1 MALRSQPPPAIFPIL
16 ESEAEEEEGEEQAPL
31 AARKPDVP
39 RGTLYKSISH
49 QRGGARG
56 ADLASLACPE
66 LPASPKDGSTK
77 PSEGEPGL
85 ASGPPRRQIPSS
97 RSASGLDASA
107 SGLASSTGLGSS
119 AGSASGSGQPLSGI
133 LAHGPRGIHKSVSIK
148 DELSETQE
156 STLAPQNDL
165 LAPRSSSPSSSA
177 RSTDDPP
184 RHSLTSRRTSLSH
197 SLGTSSTRRSSII
210 GEARAALVSPFAD
223 VTPATK
229 SDDSPRASTESLEYE
244 PPPGFNLAGN
254 PHAPEYALRQRGSVA
269 LDPHSAAIGPG
280 ASLSDSRRASIHHP
294 LGTDILN
301 SSAFRRMS
309 VQLAE
314 SARASHEPGDASS
327 QKGGLELRPSEIQ
340 DDRLGSQIS
349 LSSSR
354 SQRRTSMPARRSSLI
369 SIEQILADREAE
381 EQGYHLTGK
390 PRRDCA
396 TQTDEEI
403 TNFEVLDGIYN
414 ALRDELEITEEM
426 VDVSQR
432 QRMRLATSE
441 IYNRMGS
448 QLLKMEQAYR
458 ASLHNVRSQCQATLK
473 DAIGKVNK
481 DNQRYDDWIISEA
494 EERYQQLRKPLET
507 VAEVSSTH
515 LRRRQEEI
523 QRLRYTCSRLYSVLA
538 RQGILSE
545 EELRVAEAE
554 RAWVSDILSDYQSAI
569 VDRDEEIQLLRHEV
583 ARLDALQDEFDRSL
597 DRSAAFE
604 KTVSRQESP
613 LGQGRRGSRTNNVA
627 SRQHETAP
635 IPTLDA
641 LIQNMNF
648 SSDSL
653 LDLHAAATAASA
665 FPQKDADAQQIEQ
678 ITQHYEEVIHN
689 LEIVHAEEIASLIRK
704 RDDVGAKWAVKIRS
718 ATRLKDDS
726 GTLKV
731 LHRQERLISL
741 AQKMNRPRPLKDA
754 ETTAYISGVTL
765 AMLLESQ
772 RHEDEKKAAEARA
785 AETQAAEKRELKER
799 MKRAHEELKRTQ
811 SRSNNKLDA
820 VLRSRVASSVRGG
833 MMRTSICGR

>member
-49 QRGGARG
+49 QRGGA
-56 ADLASLACPE
+56 P
-66 LPASPKDGSTK
+66 
-77 PSEGEPGL
+77 
-85 ASGPPRRQIPSS
+85 
-97 RSASGLDASA
+97 
-107 SGLASSTGLGSS
+107 
-119 AGSASGSGQPLSGI
+119 
-133 LAHGPRGIHKSVSIK
+133 
-148 DELSETQE
+148 
-156 STLAPQNDL
+156 
-165 LAPRSSSPSSSA
+165 
-177 RSTDDPP
+177 
-184 RHSLTSRRTSLSH
+184 
-197 SLGTSSTRRSSII
+197 
-210 GEARAALVSPFAD
+210 LVSPFAD

-254 PHAPEYALRQRGSVA
+254 PHAPEYALRQRG
-269 LDPHSAAIGPG
+269 
-280 ASLSDSRRASIHHP
+280 
-294 LGTDILN
+294 
-301 SSAFRRMS
+301 
-309 VQLAE
+309 
-314 SARASHEPGDASS
+314 
-327 QKGGLELRPSEIQ
+327 
-340 DDRLGSQIS
+340 
-349 LSSSR
+349 
-354 SQRRTSMPARRSSLI
+354 
-369 SIEQILADREAE
+369 
-381 EQGYHLTGK
+381 
-390 PRRDCA
+390 
-396 TQTDEEI
+396 
-403 TNFEVLDGIYN
+403 
-414 ALRDELEITEEM
+414 
-426 VDVSQR
+426 
-432 QRMRLATSE
+432 E

-604 KTVSRQESP
+604 KTVSP
-613 LGQGRRGSRTNNVA
+613 
-627 SRQHETAP
+627 
-635 IPTLDA
+635 
-641 LIQNMNF
+641 
-648 SSDSL
+648 
-653 LDLHAAATAASA
+653 ASA